1 MKAPSMRRFWLI
13 IAITGWLLPS
23 ASQASTVS
31 VLIKN
36 YAFSPPQVLVHPG
49 DIVVW
54 TNRDDVAHTVTAFG
68 KQFSSGVLDPGQS
81 FRFTFKKT
89 GLFRYRCAIHPEM
102 LGTVTVKPAP

>member
-1 MKAPSMRRFWLI
+1 MRRFLLI
-13 IAITGWLLPS
+13 SAIVGWLLPCV
-23 ASQASTVS
+23 SQASIVS

-49 DIVVW
+49 DTVVW

-68 KQFSSGVLDPGQS
+68 KQFRSGVLDPGQS

-89 GLFRYRCAIHPEM
+89 GQFHYKCGIHPEM